1 MKVLFVIY
9 DNASYTHWFPH
20 GIAYLAAALRNAGH
34 DVTIYNQDIHHYP
47 DSHITKFLDENVFD
61 VIGVGIISGYYQYRK
76 LLAIAEAIN
85 NSKNRPFFIIGGH
98 GPSPEPVFFLRKTH
112 ADVACVGEAEETIV
126 ELLAAVECR
135 GTLKNIAGIAYREG
149 DATMVNPRRLPVQ
162 HIDTIPFP
170 AYDLFPIDHYRLL
183 RFVHASDT
191 DFVFPMLSG
200 RGCKFK
206 CSFCYRLEDGFRGRS
221 AEAIIEEVSLLK
233 KNYQISYIYF
243 FDELLMS
250 SKKRTDELCEAFIK
264 AGLGIRWSCNGR
276 LNFAEPETLK
286 LMKRAGCV
294 FINYGIESV
303 DDMVLKNMNKAL
315 TVKII
320 ERGIKATLAA
330 GISPGFN
337 MIFGNIGD
345 TQETL
350 NKAVNFMLAYD
361 DCAQLR
367 TVRPVTPYPG
377 SPLYYD
383 AIKKGLLKG
392 VEDFYEYKHLN
403 SDLLAVNFT
412 ELSDDNFH
420 AALMEANTRLI
431 DNYCQKKHLAMVEQI
446 RELYLQKN
454 IHFRGFR

>member
-1 MKVLFVIY
+1 MRVLFVIY

-20 GIAYLAAALRNAGH
+20 GMAYLAAVLRNNGH
-34 DVTIYNQDIHHYP
+34 IVTIYNQDIHHYP
-47 DSHITKFLDENVFD
+47 DSHLTKFLDENVFD

-76 LLAIAEAIN
+76 LLALAEAIN

-98 GPSPEPVFFLRKTH
+98 GPSPEPDFFLCKTH
-112 ADVACVGEAEETIV
+112 ADVACIGEAEETIV

-149 DATMVNPRRLPVQ
+149 TATRINPRRLPVQ
-162 HIDTIPFP
+162 NIDTIPFP
-170 AYDLFPIDHYRLL
+170 AYDLFPIDHYRLI

-233 KNYQISYIYF
+233 KNYRISYIYF

-250 SKKRTDELCEAFIK
+250 SKSRTNELCEAFIK
-264 AGLGIRWSCNGR
+264 TGLGVRWSCNGR
-276 LNFAEPETLK
+276 LNFAEPDTLK

-303 DDMVLKNMNKAL
+303 DDTVLKNMNKAL

-345 TQETL
+345 TRETL
-350 NKAVNFMLAYD
+350 NKAINFLLAYD

-367 TVRPVTPYPG
+367 TIRPVTPYPG

-383 AIKKGLLKG
+383 AIKKGLLKD
-392 VEDFYEYKHLN
+392 VEDFYEFKHLN

-412 ELSDDNFH
+412 ELSDNDFH

-431 DNYCQKKHLAMVEQI
+431 DNYCQKKHLAMLEQT
-446 RELYLQKN
+446 RELYVQKD